1 MSLRDLAEN
10 VENKSLQRSV
20 MNAFALLN
28 DLEILQVCEAITNM
42 SASAA
47 ADTII
52 ELVGPES
59 ARAASVLPGRWA
71 PASLADLEIASKVVV
86 AAAIFKGKGAPSK
99 DDLKRAIEA
108 LALSPAEKQAA
119 HVDVEKVAESGL
131 TWGLFGRLLADGVIA
146 ILAKRIP
153 LLRFAP
159 RSQFLLKAAATAV
172 GGAIG
177 VERALPPGAYTSGE

>member
-10 VENKSLQRSV
+10 AENKTLLRSV

-28 DLEILQVCEAITNM
+28 DLEILQVCESITSM
-42 SASAA
+42 SSSAA

-59 ARAASVLPGRWA
+59 ARAASVLPGLWA
-71 PASLADLEIASKVVV
+71 PASLADLEVASKVVV
-86 AAAIFKGKGAPSK
+86 AAAGFKGKSSPSK
-99 DDLKRAIEA
+99 DDLRKAIDA

-119 HVDVEKVAESGL
+119 HVDMEKVAESGL

-146 ILAKRIP
+146 ILARRIP

-159 RSQFLLKAAATAV
+159 RTQFLLKSAATAV

-177 VERALPPGAYTSGE
+177 VERALPPGSYSGE